1 MTDRELLELA
11 AKAAGYKKYY
21 SHYLGRDSFV
31 TYEEAYYSDV
41 KKCQVVG
48 EKTMNWNPLTDDG
61 DSRRLQVALS
71 IDLRFG
77 VSDNFGPYVHAS
89 TEVRRGDFIDFYECY
104 QWVSLHPGGD
114 AAARSAVLEVAASI
128 GQSMS

>member
-1 MTDRELLELA
+1 MLELA

-31 TYEEAYYSDV
+31 TYEEAYYSEV
-41 KKCQVVG
+41 KECQVVG

-77 VSDNFGPYVHAS
+77 VSDLYGPYAHAR
-89 TEVRRGDFIDFYECY
+89 TEVRRGDFIDFHEGY
-104 QWVSLHPGGD
+104 QWVGLHPD
-114 AAARSAVLEVAASI
+114 ANAAVRRAVLEVAAAI

>member
-31 TYEEAYYSDV
+31 TYEEAYYCDV

-61 DSRRLQVALS
+61 DSRRLQVALA

-77 VSDNFGPYVHAS
+77 VSDLYGPYAHAR
-89 TEVRRGDFIDFYECY
+89 TEVRRGDSIDFHEIC
-104 QWVSLHPGGD
+104 LPMGLLPD
-114 AAARSAVLEVAASI
+114 ANATARRGVLEVAAAI
-128 GQSMS
+128 GKAMP